1 MRSFIASLL
10 LVACNPIMPFQA
22 SAPAPEG
29 LMCDRIIVPPKSLSD
44 TLAAAKAGDCIIL
57 PSGTWSG
64 SFVLPENVSLAASEG
79 ADVTL
84 TGGDPVLTIKGGKRS
99 TVQGVRVVATGLSG
113 VAIEP
118 GPVSLI
124 GVKVAQAQR
133 NALSATCTKD
143 CVDRDVVL
151 TDCELTQSAV
161 GLRVVGAK
169 VRVER
174 GRIAEA
180 AGKAL
185 SAGSGVVASDG
196 ANVSLKS
203 VAIEQNENIGVL
215 LDGAADAREPSTAAP
230 FAATAAAACGAQGQT
245 APEGEAT
252 VTVTGGEVSGNSL
265 IGIGARESSGLVIRQ
280 AQVLA
285 TKAVRVPI
293 DISRFEDVGDG
304 IGLFTGTHGATVEAV
319 VLTGNARAQVL
330 ADGSGDDVKVSGTMS
345 GGRLPRRRAAPARAG
360 DGRAESPRCAR
371 RRADGE
377 GGLHRAGAVKGT
389 LVAGL
394 GLFLL
399 ACPSQPPPSSCDA
412 SCVVDAGPSGCAPG
426 TFKNA
431 MGQCQSVGFTACD
444 AGFVTDSTGW
454 TCQANVV
461 ACDAGSW
468 AFPGE
473 GCSALGWVQCPDGL
487 SCDGL
492 DL

>member
-1 MRSFIASLL
+1 MRLFPGWLLL
-10 LVACNPIMPFQA
+10 LVACNPITPFQV

-29 LMCDRIIVPPKSLSD
+29 LMCDRVIVPPKSLSD
-44 TLAAAKAGDCIIL
+44 TLAAAKAGDCVIL
-57 PSGTWSG
+57 PAGTFSG

-79 ADVTL
+79 AEVTL

-161 GLRVVGAK
+161 GLRVFGAK

-180 AGKAL
+180 AGKTL
-185 SAGSGVVASDG
+185 SSGSGVVASDG
-196 ANVSLKS
+196 ANVSLQR

-215 LDGAADAREPSTAAP
+215 LDGP
-230 FAATAAAACGAQGQT
+230 ATRATLDGCTIRNNTGRGVWAQGQT
-245 APEGEAT
+245 APDGEAT

-304 IGLFTGTHGATVEAV
+304 IGLFTGTRGATVEAV
-319 VLTGNARAQVL
+319 TLTGNARAQVL
-330 ADGSGDDVKVSGTMS
+330 ADGSGADVKVSGTMS
-345 GGRLPRRRAAPARAG
+345 GGLFRVVVQRQLAPVMVEAGLLDAPA
-360 DGRAESPRCAR
+360 
-371 RRADGE
+371 GE
-377 GGLHRAGAVKGT
+377 LMVKAASIGLE
-389 LVAGL
+389 
-394 GLFLL
+394 
-399 ACPSQPPPSSCDA
+399 P
-412 SCVVDAGPSGCAPG
+412 
-426 TFKNA
+426 
-431 MGQCQSVGFTACD
+431 
-444 AGFVTDSTGW
+444 
-454 TCQANVV
+454 
-461 ACDAGSW
+461 
-468 AFPGE
+468 
-473 GCSALGWVQCPDGL
+473 
-487 SCDGL
+487 
-492 DL
+492 